1 MKKLLCLLLALVM
14 VLSLA
19 ACSDSD
25 SGSKR
30 GKKDKEEEE
39 VVELE
44 DGIVG
49 TWTAEIT
56 FTEEML
62 EVEGVNIEDL
72 PVSFTFDE
80 EGEVTLSFSEA
91 AVEIFEEELLSA
103 MVDMMY
109 SQMEAEGMSRE
120 DVDELFESYYEMSV
134 ADYLKTSLE
143 EADVLSMLTELEET
157 HDYEVDGDTL
167 IIDGTEMTAEIKG
180 DKLTITDCEDEDF
193 WSALGLETPITME
206 RD

>member
-25 SGSKR
+25 SGSKK
-30 GKKDKEEEE
+30 GKKDKEET
-39 VVELE
+39 VELE

-49 TWTAEIT
+49 TWTLEVT

-72 PVSFTFDE
+72 PVTLTFDE
-80 EGEVTLSFSEA
+80 DGEVTLSFSDK
-91 AVEIFEEELLSA
+91 AVDLFEEKLLDA
-103 MVDMMY
+103 MIEMMY
-109 SQMEAEGMSRE
+109 TQMEAEGTTRE
-120 DVDELFESYYEMSV
+120 EVDELFKTYYDTTVDEYMKS
-134 ADYLKTSLE
+134 ALE
-143 EADVLSMLTELEET
+143 EADVMSMLTELEES
-157 HDYEVDGDTL
+157 HEYEVDGDTL

-193 WSALGLETPITME
+193 WPALGLEAPITLE